1 MPVQST
7 ALPYRFNGDLCEVL
21 LVTSRRR
28 AKWILPKGK
37 IEKGETASERAAA
50 EAYEEA
56 GVLGVIAAAPLLA
69 SELVDL
75 SRPTVYPLAVEREL
89 DQWPEMHLRQ
99 RAWVPLAQASQV
111 LHDELLQRALKA
123 FAAELPKY
131 VSVRACGVISGVD

>member
-56 GVLGVIAAAPLLA
+56 GVVGVVAAAPLLA
-69 SELVDL
+69 SELVDP
-75 SRPTVYPLAVEREL
+75 SRPKVYPLAVEQEL
-89 DQWPEMHLRQ
+89 DQWPEMHQRQ
-99 RAWVPLAQASQV
+99 RAWFTLAQASQNV
-111 LHDELLQRALKA
+111 RDELLQRALKA
-123 FAAELPKY
+123 FAAELPAY
-131 VSVRACGVISGVD
+131 RRARDLGGE

>member
-1 MPVQST
+1 MRVQST

-37 IEKGETASERAAA
+37 IEKGETASKRAAA

-99 RAWVPLAQASQV
+99 RAWVPLAQASHV

-123 FAAELPKY
+123 FAAELPKHR
-131 VSVRACGVISGVD
+131 RARGLSGE

>member
-7 ALPYRFNGDLCEVL
+7 ALPYRFNCDLCEVL

-56 GVLGVIAAAPLLA
+56 GVVGVVAAAPLLA
-69 SELVDL
+69 SELVDP
-75 SRPTVYPLAVEREL
+75 SRPKVYPLAVEQEL
-89 DQWPEMHLRQ
+89 DQWPEMHQRQ
-99 RAWVPLAQASQV
+99 RAWFTLAQASQNV
-111 LHDELLQRALKA
+111 RDELLQRALKA
-123 FAAELPKY
+123 FAAELPAY
-131 VSVRACGVISGVD
+131 RRARDLGGE